1 MPAAKVAP
9 EGSRNDTGWFTRLLR
24 RRWGVPAGDERQH
37 RAPLARFG
45 ARDLGAGVV
54 IAHALVVL
62 RVGRVPER
70 ASRGAAGHAQV
81 AVERGLAVA
90 VQLLERMLLEAVELH
105 EKGKHLRA
113 VWSQHRRDTHE
124 LPRAVWQV
132 LLVAATAAVCTVS
145 GTPGPG
151 EGAESPS
158 PAGSLHAGR
167 DIGAATR
174 NSSGHHAGA
183 RRAIS
188 WSRSRISSPA
198 ARSSFSPLCC
208 VLFRLSFLF
217 VFAGAESPSA
227 SIFHPCGGWR
237 PWRPVSVC
245 IVCVYVVC
253 VCVCV
258 CVRACVRMKAVW
270 CKPSVVAPAPG
281 ARAWCACRD
290 RVLTPCLSSPAARWT
305 AGSAAEA
312 RVEAG
317 GDTSMNDA
325 LSRNETAT
333 PPSGSSDAGRR
344 RYAHAPPPR
353 RHSAPSAGSLV
364 PVPDAPWDTDVRAC

>member
-167 DIGAATR
+167 YGTSEPPHVTVAGTMPVRDVRSRGAAR
-174 NSSGHHAGA
+174 ASALPQRAHPSHLFAVCYSGFH
-183 RRAIS
+183 
-188 WSRSRISSPA
+188 
-198 ARSSFSPLCC
+198 
-208 VLFRLSFLF
+208 LFCF
-217 VFAGAESPSA
+217 VFAGAQSPSA
-227 SIFHPCGGWR
+227 SIYPSRERWR
-237 PWRPVSVC
+237 
-245 IVCVYVVC
+245 
-253 VCVCV
+253 
-258 CVRACVRMKAVW
+258 
-270 CKPSVVAPAPG
+270 
-281 ARAWCACRD
+281 
-290 RVLTPCLSSPAARWT
+290 RWT
-305 AGSAAEA
+305 RVDDNGWA
-312 RVEAG
+312 R
-317 GDTSMNDA
+317 GDQ
-325 LSRNETAT
+325 
-333 PPSGSSDAGRR
+333 
-344 RYAHAPPPR
+344 
-353 RHSAPSAGSLV
+353 
-364 PVPDAPWDTDVRAC
+364 

>member
-208 VLFRLSFLF
+208 VLFRLPFVLF
-217 VFAGAESPSA
+217 CFRGSTVT
-227 SIFHPCGGWR
+227 ICFHLPLSREVEEVDARGRQWMG

-245 IVCVYVVC
+245 
-253 VCVCV
+253 
-258 CVRACVRMKAVW
+258 M
-270 CKPSVVAPAPG
+270 
-281 ARAWCACRD
+281 
-290 RVLTPCLSSPAARWT
+290 
-305 AGSAAEA
+305 
-312 RVEAG
+312 
-317 GDTSMNDA
+317 
-325 LSRNETAT
+325 
-333 PPSGSSDAGRR
+333 
-344 RYAHAPPPR
+344 
-353 RHSAPSAGSLV
+353 
-364 PVPDAPWDTDVRAC
+364 

>member
-90 VQLLERMLLEAVELH
+90 VQLLEGMLLEAVELH

-227 SIFHPCGGWR
+227 SIFPSMWR
-237 PWRPVSVC
+237 VAPVATSE
-245 IVCVYVVC
+245 CVYCVC

-258 CVRACVRMKAVW
+258 CVCACVRMKAVW

-344 RYAHAPPPR
+344 YAHAPPPR

>member
-90 VQLLERMLLEAVELH
+90 VQLLEGMLLEAVELH

-145 GTPGPG
+145 SLSGTPGPG
-151 EGAESPS
+151 EGAKSPS

-208 VLFRLSFLF
+208 VLFRLPFVLF
-217 VFAGAESPSA
+217 CFRGSTVT
-227 SIFHPCGGWR
+227 ICFHLPLSREVEEVDARGRQWMG

-245 IVCVYVVC
+245 
-253 VCVCV
+253 
-258 CVRACVRMKAVW
+258 M
-270 CKPSVVAPAPG
+270 
-281 ARAWCACRD
+281 
-290 RVLTPCLSSPAARWT
+290 
-305 AGSAAEA
+305 
-312 RVEAG
+312 
-317 GDTSMNDA
+317 
-325 LSRNETAT
+325 
-333 PPSGSSDAGRR
+333 
-344 RYAHAPPPR
+344 
-353 RHSAPSAGSLV
+353 
-364 PVPDAPWDTDVRAC
+364 

>member
-145 GTPGPG
+145 SLSGTPGPG
-151 EGAESPS
+151 EGAKSPS

-227 SIFHPCGGWR
+227 SIFRLCGGWR

-253 VCVCV
+253 VCVCLSV
-258 CVRACVRMKAVW
+258 CACVRAC
-270 CKPSVVAPAPG
+270 
-281 ARAWCACRD
+281 
-290 RVLTPCLSSPAARWT
+290 T
-305 AGSAAEA
+305 
-312 RVEAG
+312 
-317 GDTSMNDA
+317 
-325 LSRNETAT
+325 
-333 PPSGSSDAGRR
+333 
-344 RYAHAPPPR
+344 HA
-353 RHSAPSAGSLV
+353 
-364 PVPDAPWDTDVRAC
+364 

>member
-37 RAPLARFG
+37 RAPLASFG

-124 LPRAVWQV
+124 LPRGVWQV
-132 LLVAATAAVCTVS
+132 LLVAATAVCSVS

-151 EGAESPS
+151 EGAESLL
-158 PAGSLHAGR
+158 PAGSPACMRDGTSDPPHATVAGTMPAR
-167 DIGAATR
+167 DVRSHGAACA
-174 NSSGHHAGA
+174 SALPQ
-183 RRAIS
+183 RALPDHLFAVCY
-188 WSRSRISSPA
+188 SRLPFFFA
-198 ARSSFSPLCC
+198 
-208 VLFRLSFLF
+208 F
-217 VFAGAESPSA
+217 VFAGDLSVGEQV
-227 SIFHPCGGWR
+227 GRDDNGW
-237 PWRPVSVC
+237 
-245 IVCVYVVC
+245 
-253 VCVCV
+253 
-258 CVRACVRMKAVW
+258 AH
-270 CKPSVVAPAPG
+270 
-281 ARAWCACRD
+281 
-290 RVLTPCLSSPAARWT
+290 
-305 AGSAAEA
+305 
-312 RVEAG
+312 
-317 GDTSMNDA
+317 
-325 LSRNETAT
+325 
-333 PPSGSSDAGRR
+333 SDQ
-344 RYAHAPPPR
+344 
-353 RHSAPSAGSLV
+353 
-364 PVPDAPWDTDVRAC
+364 